1 MKTRLKFLPPP
12 LLPLLLVGLP
22 SLVSGQ
28 CFGGTLTMEKTVG
41 VTFNEPSTPL
51 FNNLDAAITSDCNG
65 FCKDS
70 PQCQGFS
77 VEYEKSTCVAYDRS
91 SSGRRSSLV
100 AKPGFNY
107 FEKICLTG
115 GSPQLDY
122 NQLCGQ
128 ERLWSFERVLD
139 SFLEGH
145 DNKTF
150 PNVDKRADCLKLCLA
165 ETEFVCRSCEYDIT
179 QKVCRLSR
187 EDRRTKPADFVSSPG
202 SFVDYMENQCV
213 MPLPDCRYVVQNEVM
228 VVSMDALEFA
238 NIQSDCE
245 SLCDTTRIM
254 NCRAYTFDP
263 QEKRCYLSGDDSV
276 SLNQTVLPLKAGVL
290 TGEKQCT
297 VSQCEQ
303 DQGTIIYEKITGQT
317 VRTAR
322 ESAYQLD
329 TSPGGLSEKC
339 ASRCRE
345 DSGECPAFAV
355 DYVLGRCFQLDRNTQ
370 GRNTDII
377 STPGK
382 SYFEK
387 ICVRAKLPPQ
397 CIDRVWH
404 FERAPGMELR
414 GLDDRQQTLVQSRRD
429 CIEACL
435 QETSFLCR
443 SAEYDS
449 VQLVCRISRSD
460 RRTNPDSYVEAA
472 SPSTEYLE
480 NQCIPV
486 DDRCPYRKTE
496 GAYPVY
502 LDDTIGSVLSE
513 QQCQRSC
520 TNYRKF
526 NCRSLSFYPAG
537 SQCFISGDDKVSGGG
552 TAALQNRPGTTYF
565 ERDCRGGSGGGG
577 GGGGDGGG
585 SIGGGSGSGKD
596 DGTTGGTDGTTLNL
610 LPPIR
615 PTTFRPRPRP
625 RPGGGG
631 FSFAVDRC
639 RLGSLT
645 YEKVTGYELT
655 GVKSNILNSSL
666 VPGITQNCADA
677 CKNADG
683 CMAFNLDYNRF
694 ECYALDT
701 GSSEKPQ
708 NLRQSSGA
716 AYFEAVC
723 LRRGGCGLLWTYE
736 RIPNFELV
744 GRDRETL
751 NGISKSE
758 CMERCLEE
766 RRFVCRSVSYEYSNR
781 VCRLSIHN
789 RFSARNSFQAAPN
802 VDYMENQCA
811 PKPRDCVYG
820 NNQRDRY
827 LIYTT
832 KSTSAFTDAT
842 CRRACDLEE
851 DFNCRSY
858 SFLSMSNTQT
868 NQCYLSGDTGT
879 DAGNNA
885 FQFMRG
891 AMFAEKQCRDFST
904 GGGGGGFGGAGG
916 SGGGGS
922 GGGGVGG
929 SGFGGGGGGIGGT
942 GGGSGGG
949 FGGFGGGRPGF
960 GGGGSGPGFGGG
972 SGGRPDFGSG
982 GSGSGFGGGAG
993 RPGFGGT
1000 GSGGAGRPGFG
1011 GGSGSGFGGGSGG
1024 RPGFGGGGSGTD
1036 FGGGAGRPGFG
1047 GTGGGSGFGGGAGRP
1062 GFGGGGSGGG
1072 FGGDAGRPG
1081 FGGGSGTG
1089 FGGGAGRPGF
1099 GGGSGTGF
1107 GGGAGRPGFGGGAGG
1122 GSGFGGGS
1130 GGGGGV
1136 FGTGFGGGGGGDRD
1150 FGGATGPDLDSGGG
1164 SVGGG
1169 GGGVGAGGVNECR
1182 FTPTYDKVLGV
1193 DLRGQREEIRTRDQL
1208 GITIECLKECD
1219 RRRDRC
1225 LAVTLDTS
1233 PSTAQRCYALQRG
1246 TDNDPNKLTTAPT
1259 VSFFEKTCIPER
1271 SCGKAWAFVRVPGY
1285 DLEVNGLVLNNVPTR
1300 QECQAECL
1308 RATNIPCRSA
1318 TYNIRLRTCRLMAE
1332 TRRTD
1337 PESFNPATRDVEF
1350 LENQCAPDPPNC
1362 DYANYEGR
1370 FLPYFDRYFTNVFD
1384 TTECKKYCDTERD
1397 FTCRSFNFQSFRREC
1412 SLSSDD
1418 TFTVGGQGVLQV
1430 ERDYFYSE
1438 KGACKTVKVDCT
1450 PTDMLVT
1457 FSFGTPFKGRLY
1469 ATGNAQACFEMG
1481 NRQTQVILRVPL
1493 GSTCGT
1499 IEESDGK
1506 FVNTV
1511 VVQQH
1516 PLIMQESDRTVKVEC
1531 SFEAG
1536 DQTVSFAPGSDDSRT
1551 GGGIDIN
1558 AQFRPGGVTD
1568 IISNTAPT
1576 PTVRMRI
1583 YRANGQEANNVDL
1596 GELLTLRIE
1605 MEQSSAFAIFARNLE
1620 ARTDNGELMTLIDN
1634 VGCPPYPNIFPELQ
1648 LDERTKS
1655 LYGDFKAFRFPS
1667 TARVNFVATI
1677 RFCQDACEPVPCGGG
1692 VVSYGRRRRSVGN
1705 MTVEEEEE
1713 QEQDEQEM
1721 VVEVSTDGTSDSSFT
1736 FTLGSS
1742 PRSVD
1747 VPLKTTKRS
1756 VSSSSST
1763 STTTT
1768 TTTTTTGKSTSR
1780 SSSSSASTIST
1791 SPSPSSSTASTNST
1805 SEKEPDVETPDD
1817 IPVALSL
1824 VVGEDTMPEGWDE
1837 RGRHRYRDETYV
1849 ADDYVCTPT
1858 STVIAAVLTLLVLLC
1873 ATVTGFVFFYRTKK
1887 RHWQKMG
1894 SCEPFPLP
1902 PQPKSQFFNSSDVM
1916 FRAAY
1921 GGFPGQSHLAS
1932 NMAAFN
1938 TAHALAAM
1946 QEESPQYKE

>member
-904 GGGGGGFGGAGG
+904 
-916 SGGGGS
+916 
-922 GGGGVGG
+922 
-929 SGFGGGGGGIGGT
+929 
-942 GGGSGGG
+942 
-949 FGGFGGGRPGF
+949 
-960 GGGGSGPGFGGG
+960 
-972 SGGRPDFGSG
+972 
-982 GSGSGFGGGAG
+982 
-993 RPGFGGT
+993 
-1000 GSGGAGRPGFG
+1000 
-1011 GGSGSGFGGGSGG
+1011 
-1024 RPGFGGGGSGTD
+1024 
-1036 FGGGAGRPGFG
+1036 
-1047 GTGGGSGFGGGAGRP
+1047 
-1062 GFGGGGSGGG
+1062 
-1072 FGGDAGRPG
+1072 
-1081 FGGGSGTG
+1081 
-1089 FGGGAGRPGF
+1089 
-1099 GGGSGTGF
+1099 
-1107 GGGAGRPGFGGGAGG
+1107 
-1122 GSGFGGGS
+1122 
-1130 GGGGGV
+1130 
-1136 FGTGFGGGGGGDRD
+1136 
-1150 FGGATGPDLDSGGG
+1150 DSGGG

-1169 GGGVGAGGVNECR
+1169 GGGVGAGGDPEDEEDTKSPSLVNECR